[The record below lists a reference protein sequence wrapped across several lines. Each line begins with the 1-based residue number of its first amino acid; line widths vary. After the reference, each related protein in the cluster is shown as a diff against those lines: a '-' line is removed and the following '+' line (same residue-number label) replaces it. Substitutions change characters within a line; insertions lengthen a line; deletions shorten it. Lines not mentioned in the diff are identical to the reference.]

1 MQFPDTCWTLLAQ
14 ATLNGGTREKA
25 ALEQLCRDYWHPVC
39 ACIRARGAPPDRV
52 EDLTQDFFLHLMDKG
67 IFRRAEQAKG
77 RFRTFLLGALRYFLA
92 NDAAWHRAERRGGL
106 LERCKLQED
115 SATTEAAEME
125 FDREWAQT
133 LLGRALLAVQNE
145 SCESRGVEAWELL
158 RTWLPGAASPAGY
171 DRLAAVMGVSENGAK
186 TEVSRMRQR
195 YKEALRREVA
205 RIVTQPDEIDSELQ
219 HLRAALSAGVV

>member
-25 ALEQLCRDYWHPVC
+25 ALEQLCKDYWHPVC
-39 ACIRARGAPPDRV
+39 ACIRGRGAPPDRV
-52 EDLTQDFFLHLMDKG
+52 EDLTQDFFLHLMEKG
-67 IFRRAEQAKG
+67 VFRRADQAKG

-92 NDAAWHRAERRGGL
+92 NDAEKNRTAKRGGL
-106 LERCKLQED
+106 LERCELQED
-115 SATTEAAEME
+115 SAITEAAEMA

-133 LLGRALLAVQNE
+133 LLSRALLSVQAE
-145 SCESRGVEAWELL
+145 CCKSRGIKTWELL
-158 RTWLPGAASPAGY
+158 RTWLPGSAAPAGY
-171 DRLAAVMGVSENGAK
+171 ARLAKAMGISENGAK

-219 HLRAALSAGVV
+219 HLRAALGAGLV